1 MRWRA
6 ENIDFSRI
14 DVQRAAA
21 DEDLMLLLCAASF
34 VESGSDL
41 YSHTLVD
48 FFDGDDEF
56 CAWLRDEW
64 EAEELQHGRALKAYV
79 CTVWPDFDWDASF
92 ADFFAE
98 YSQTCSRE
106 ALERTRARE
115 LVARCVIETGTAS
128 LYRTIGLC
136 TDEPVLTGLAGRIH
150 ADEVHHYKVF
160 YRNFKRYNQTERL
173 GRYAVFRALLRRS
186 LEIRNEDEE
195 IAMRHVLAARYP
207 GRALDPEFS
216 ARRIERVSQLVMR
229 SLPVDMSV
237 KMMIKPLDLPARV
250 QRSLLAV
257 TGWAARPLSRF
268 LFSR

>member
-1 MRWRA
+1 MRWRV
-6 ENIDFSRI
+6 ENIDFSSI
-14 DVQRAAA
+14 DVQRTAAN
-21 DEDLMLLLCAASF
+21 EDLMLLLCAASF

-41 YSHTLVD
+41 YSHTLID

-56 CAWLRDEW
+56 CAWLRDDW

-136 TDEPVLTGLAGRIH
+136 TDEPVLTELAGRIH

-250 QRSLLAV
+250 QRSLLAA
-257 TGWAARPLSRF
+257 TSWAARPLSRF

>member
-1 MRWRA
+1 MRWRV
-6 ENIDFSRI
+6 EDIDFSSV
-14 DVQRAAA
+14 DVQRATA

-48 FFDGDDEF
+48 FFDGDEAF
-56 CAWLRDEW
+56 CAWLREDW
-64 EAEELQHGRALKAYV
+64 EAEELQHGRALKAYIGA
-79 CTVWPDFDWDASF
+79 VWPDFDWDASF
-92 ADFFAE
+92 KGFFDE
-98 YSQTCSRE
+98 YAKTCSRE
-106 ALERTRARE
+106 QLEKTRALE
-115 LVARCVIETGTAS
+115 LVARCVIETGTSS
-128 LYRTIGLC
+128 LYRTIGQC
-136 TDEPVLTGLAGRIH
+136 AREPVLAALAGRIH

-160 YRNFKRYNQTERL
+160 YQYFKQYNQAEKL

-207 GRALDPEFS
+207 ERAGDPQFS
-216 ARRIERVSQLVMR
+216 ARRIERVSELVMR
-229 SLPVDMSV
+229 SLPVEMSV

-250 QRSLLAV
+250 QRVLLAA
-257 TGWAARPLSRF
+257 TSWAARPLSRY

>member
-1 MRWRA
+1 MRWRV
-6 ENIDFSRI
+6 ENIDFSRV
-14 DVQRAAA
+14 DVRRAAA

-56 CAWLRDEW
+56 CAWLRDDW
-64 EAEELQHGRALKAYV
+64 EAEELQHGRALKAYIGA
-79 CTVWPDFDWDASF
+79 VWPDFDWDASF
-92 ADFFAE
+92 DGFFAE
-98 YSQTCSRE
+98 YARTCTRE
-106 ALERTRARE
+106 QLEKTQARE

-128 LYRTIGLC
+128 LYRTIGEC
-136 TDEPVLTGLAGRIH
+136 ADESVLVELADHIH
-150 ADEVHHYKVF
+150 ADEVHHYKIF
-160 YRNFKRYNQTERL
+160 YQYFKRYNQIERL

-207 GRALDPEFS
+207 ALSRDPQFS
-216 ARRIERVSQLVMR
+216 ARRIERVSQMVMR
-229 SLPVDMSV
+229 SLPIDMSV
-237 KMMIKPLDLPARV
+237 KMMIKPLDLPTQV
-250 QRSLLAV
+250 QRGLLAA